1 MPVIQRSDFV
11 ILFWDRVPLQSP
23 GCPVTH
29 YVDCELRDLL
39 ASSSWVL
46 GLKVNSTICGF
57 MSVWRDT
64 ISSWI
69 FNSCARDSLR
79 QIMVFGMNIN
89 LRKDIENKIIPL
101 SLKLSFYVNYKI
113 GLCSI
118 IISLVFLWLNIPS
131 YSSIGSYSTK

>member
-1 MPVIQRSDFV
+1 
-11 ILFWDRVPLQSP
+11 
-23 GCPVTH
+23 
-29 YVDCELRDLL
+29 
-39 ASSSWVL
+39 
-46 GLKVNSTICGF
+46 
-57 MSVWRDT
+57 
-64 ISSWI
+64 
-69 FNSCARDSLR
+69 
-79 QIMVFGMNIN
+79 MVFGMNIN